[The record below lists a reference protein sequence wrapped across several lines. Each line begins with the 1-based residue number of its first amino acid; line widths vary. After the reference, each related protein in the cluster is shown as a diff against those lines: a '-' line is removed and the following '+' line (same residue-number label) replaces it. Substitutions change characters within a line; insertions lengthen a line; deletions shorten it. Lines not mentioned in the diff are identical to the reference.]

1 MTTEKL
7 IRRLKALAGYHT
19 QAADQ
24 AETQSLAEDI
34 LEQRTWIVLAR
45 KQLEQLHAENGEL
58 KGRLV
63 RQACYFERIE
73 AQNEPRWPLMEG
85 EDPGAAL

>member
-19 QAADQ
+19 QAADR
-24 AETQSLAEDI
+24 AESQTLAEDI

-45 KQLEQLHAENGEL
+45 KQLEQLSMENGEL

-63 RQACYFERIE
+63 RQACYLEVIE
-73 AQNEPRWPLMEG
+73 AQNEPRWPLLND